1 MMKHILLLL
10 TITLTLFAQN
20 PRSFAAL
27 GDVIYDDVATFEKL
41 KTLPSMQEFSSDI
54 DSYSAE
60 AKKAKEMGFLI
71 DAKDKSVDAKSYLA
85 ELRKLS
91 EKHDMIMENST
102 KRFKE
107 ALHDED
113 GETINA
119 MLKYGVIDTEDYDK
133 ELINYY
139 EEFNEDQN
147 LSSLNDFYAK
157 YLSSLVKEKKVELT
171 EAQREQLTN
180 EANIKRMR
188 AKNEAKDAKLAKSV
202 KDEQEREKKKVL
214 DEQKKALGI
223 N

>member
-10 TITLTLFAQN
+10 TISLTLFAQN

-41 KTLPSMQEFSSDI
+41 KTLPSMQEFSRDI
-54 DSYSAE
+54 DSYSSE
-60 AKKAKEMGFLI
+60 AKKTKEMGFLI

-85 ELRKLS
+85 ALRKLS

-119 MLKYGVIDTEDYDK
+119 MVEYGVIDTEDYDK

-147 LSSLNDFYAK
+147 LSSLNGFYTK
-157 YLSSLVKEKKVELT
+157 YLTSLVKEKKVELT
-171 EAQREQLTN
+171 EAQREQLAN

-202 KDEQEREKKKVL
+202 KEEQDREKKKVL
-214 DEQKKALGI
+214 DEQKKELGI